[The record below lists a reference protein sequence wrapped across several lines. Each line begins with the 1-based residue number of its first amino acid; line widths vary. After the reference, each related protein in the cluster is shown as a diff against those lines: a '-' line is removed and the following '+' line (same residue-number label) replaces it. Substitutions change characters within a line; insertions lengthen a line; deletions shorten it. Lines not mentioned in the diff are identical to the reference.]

1 MVVELG
7 MRVVATSIPECVIQL
22 GPSSYRERTDLEA
35 VHFIVVL
42 AAVYRVEEN
51 VS

>member
-7 MRVVATSIPECVIQL
+7 MRVVATSIPECVIKL
-22 GPSSYRERTDLEA
+22 EPGSCREGTDLEA
-35 VHFIVVL
+35 VHLIVVL